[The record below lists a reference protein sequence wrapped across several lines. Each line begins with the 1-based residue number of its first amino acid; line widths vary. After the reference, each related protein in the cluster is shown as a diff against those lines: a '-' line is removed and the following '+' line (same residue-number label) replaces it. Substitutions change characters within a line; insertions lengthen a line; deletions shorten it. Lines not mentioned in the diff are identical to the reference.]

1 MSDDRN
7 DGWNHRS
14 EMLDHTDPALG
25 AVSRNVNERATG
37 PTMTRQEGLALIDD
51 VELDEGDDDSE
62 EADGRRLT
70 DHYDAR
76 HIPNSYDPEEG
87 TTEKRS
93 NREKLLAGE
102 TVEV

>member
-14 EMLDHTDPALG
+14 EMMDHTDPALR
-25 AVSRNVNERATG
+25 AVSRKVNERAEG
-37 PTMTRQEGLALIDD
+37 PTMTQQEVLAFVDD
-51 VELDEGDDDSE
+51 VELDEGDD
-62 EADGRRLT
+62 
-70 DHYDAR
+70 
-76 HIPNSYDPEEG
+76 DPEEG

-102 TVEV
+102 TV

>member
-1 MSDDRN
+1 
-7 DGWNHRS
+7 
-14 EMLDHTDPALG
+14 
-25 AVSRNVNERATG
+25 
-37 PTMTRQEGLALIDD
+37 MTRQEGLALIDD
-51 VELDEGDDDSE
+51 VELDDAPDDSD

-76 HIPNSYDPEEG
+76 HIPDSYDPKEG

-102 TVEV
+102 TV

>member
-37 PTMTRQEGLALIDD
+37 PTMTQQEGLALIDD
-51 VELDEGDDDSE
+51 VELDDAPDDSD

-70 DHYDAR
+70 DHYDGR
-76 HIPNSYDPEEG
+76 HIPDSYDPEEG
-87 TTEKRS
+87 TTDGRS

>member
-14 EMLDHTDPALG
+14 EMLDHTDPALR
-25 AVSRNVNERATG
+25 AVSRGVNERATG
-37 PTMTRQEGLALIDD
+37 PTMTQQEVLAFVDD
-51 VELDEGDDDSE
+51 VEPDEGDD
-62 EADGRRLT
+62 
-70 DHYDAR
+70 
-76 HIPNSYDPEEG
+76 DPEEG

-102 TVEV
+102 TV

>member
-25 AVSRNVNERATG
+25 AVSRNVNERAEG
-37 PTMTRQEGLALIDD
+37 PTMTQQEGLAFVDD
-51 VELDEGDDDSE
+51 VELDDAPDDSD

-76 HIPNSYDPEEG
+76 HIPDSYDPEEG
-87 TTEKRS
+87 TTDGRS

-102 TVEV
+102 TV

>member
-14 EMLDHTDPALG
+14 EMLDHTDPALE
-25 AVSRNVNERATG
+25 AVSRNVNKRAEG
-37 PTMTRQEGLALIDD
+37 HTMTQQEVLAFVDD
-51 VELDEGDDDSE
+51 VEPD

-76 HIPNSYDPEEG
+76 HIPDSYHPEEG

-102 TVEV
+102 TV